1 MQRRIK
7 ERLVQG
13 TRVRVYVPTRLPVPL
28 RESVSIVRVEAG
40 KHRPHCYSIPASILD
55 FLEHFPEISSRPTND
70 RLDTAVDYGTRNNK
84 RCCLFFFFFEK
95 ISILSYVVFFF
106 IMLSDLENP
115 GKYST
120 FCFQDNLIRTT
131 NIMAR

>member
-84 RCCLFFFFFEK
+84 RCCLFFFLRKYRYSHMWFFSSLCCLIWK
-95 ISILSYVVFFF
+95 ILESILHFVFK
-106 IMLSDLENP
+106 I
-115 GKYST
+115 T
-120 FCFQDNLIRTT
+120 
-131 NIMAR
+131 